1 MKNKYLEAWIEE
13 ATYIPEKIDRH
24 FSGLDEQILNQKPAV
39 NKWSIGE
46 LLDHLMV
53 TNTLY
58 FPRFEKII
66 AHEHSNPFGARFT
79 YLSSFFGQSIFK
91 SVHPENPRK
100 IKTVRKF
107 QPVKKVF
114 TLDKIKE
121 FKDHHA
127 VLMDFAHKT
136 DAVDHKKIIITSPAS
151 ALIFYSL
158 EDAFRIILAH
168 EQRHIQQAVQLLP
181 TPKEMPVSS

>member
-13 ATYIPEKIDRH
+13 AEQIPEKIDQH
-24 FSGLDEQILNQKPAV
+24 FGRLNEEALNQKSAPD
-39 NKWSIGE
+39 KWSIGE

-58 FPRFEKII
+58 FTRFEKII
-66 AHEHSNPFGARFT
+66 AQKHTNPLGARFK
-79 YLSSFFGQSIFK
+79 YLSAFFGQSILK
-91 SVHPENPRK
+91 SVDPENTRK

-107 QPVKKVF
+107 QPVKKAF
-114 TLDKIKE
+114 TLDKIEE

-127 VLMDFAHKT
+127 ELMRFAHKT
-136 DAVDHKKIIITSPAS
+136 DIADHRKIIITSPAS
-151 ALIFYSL
+151 GLVFYSL
-158 EDAFRIILAH
+158 EDAFKIILAH
-168 EQRHIQQAVQLLP
+168 EQRHLQQAVQLLP